1 MKKIVSLV
9 LALTLALSLAACGN
23 SNTTPTTEAT
33 VPTTEAPTEAP
44 TETPTEAE
52 TQAPTEGE
60 TEGAVTESSAALE
73 VLKNIWAQYAEE
85 EMFPI
90 AGGNIESGIMG
101 EPGTYDMAYAENM
114 PYNLLIPAEQ
124 IENVTNVASMIHMMN
139 ANTFTCGA
147 FELAE
152 GVAAADF
159 AAVMKEAVMGNQ
171 WMCGF
176 PERLLIQSTG
186 NVVVV
191 AFGVADVMDPYAANI
206 VKAYADIETLVDEPI
221 L

>member
-33 VPTTEAPTEAP
+33 TPATTEATTPAT

-52 TQAPTEGE
+52 TEAATEGE
-60 TEGAVTESSAALE
+60 TETAASAALE

-101 EPGTYDMAYAENM
+101 EPGVYDLAYAENM
-114 PYNLLIPAEQ
+114 TYNLLIPAEQ
-124 IENVTNVASMIHMMN
+124 IENVTDVASMIHMMN

-147 FELAE
+147 FQLAE

-176 PERLLIQSTG
+176 PERLLIHNVG
-186 NVVVV
+186 DVVVV
-191 AFGVADVMDPYAANI
+191 AFGVGDVMDPYAAN
-206 VKAYADIETLVDEPI
+206 VAKAYADIETLVDEPI